1 MKFVVGGWI
10 IVLVIV
16 LALLIS
22 IWVLIKKITS
32 KIESFSRM
40 AFGTSDIRK
49 GVEQMELEYATTPKS
64 VSGMTNLYLPK
75 IAADFPEFEYNEMRT
90 RAVNVLCTMPAT
102 PLESLESLPCWLPWG
117 LATDR
122 WNERHTCACWWV

>member
-49 GVEQMELEYATTPKS
+49 GVEQMELEYFCKPGTDLDEFNYWKKYCIDFLHS
-64 VSGMTNLYLPK
+64 LGINKDNLRYIHIP
-75 IAADFPEFEYNEMRT
+75 ADQILRNY
-90 RAVNVLCTMPAT
+90 
-102 PLESLESLPCWLPWG
+102 
-117 LATDR
+117 
-122 WNERHTCACWWV
+122 